1 MSGVGKWYKNLVFR
15 KKVFLSH
22 LAVSLIPV
30 VILGVF
36 CYLQTRRLLIQR
48 ESEVLRET
56 LEQSVLRMDSSLA
69 MYQHVM
75 QNLVW
80 DENIRQALE
89 VPYQDNL
96 EMYRAY
102 RDVIDP
108 AVRQMKLFYPQIQ
121 RLTIYSSNETLHPH
135 GDILRRIE
143 EAPQPEGDYQD
154 YRIHWKADGQGTLK
168 LYCRIYGKEDTSR
181 NVVYIDLDYQE
192 MFDWLSGLFE
202 NNYGI
207 MVANGGASPAY
218 SFSVSENRKG
228 ACGPTLEELSCGAE
242 CLEDYVLEMREIPA
256 NGWKIYLYRPLN
268 TVSSSAISIT
278 FLIVGAVGLCL
289 VIIFGVSVLLAKSV
303 VQPLARLIQNI
314 DQIEGENLQVVVKE
328 ESRDEIGHLIQSF
341 SRMMERLNTLVNE
354 VYKSRISQQEYEMKA
369 LQAQINPHFLYNS
382 LSLINWKAI
391 MADQQEI
398 SEMAQL
404 LSTFYRTTLNKGKSV
419 TTVKGEWDNTSSYI
433 RIQSIMHSGK
443 FQVEQQAEESMM
455 KYEMLNLILQPLV
468 ENAIGHG
475 LDHKEGE
482 GRKKL
487 WVLGREDGDCLEFEV
502 RDNGCGMSPE
512 EAKEALN
519 AASKGYGMQNVHYRI
534 RLYYGEE
541 YGLKIES
548 RPGEGTRVVVRIPK
562 RLASERQPLT
572 GLEG

>member
-1 MSGVGKWYKNLVFR
+1 MAGVGKWYKNLVFR

-48 ESEVLRET
+48 EREVLRET

-69 MYQHVM
+69 
-75 QNLVW
+75 
-80 DENIRQALE
+80 
-89 VPYQDNL
+89 
-96 EMYRAY
+96 MYRAY

-143 EAPQPEGDYQD
+143 EAPRHEDAYQD

-168 LYCRIYGKEDTSR
+168 LYCRIYGKEKTSR
-181 NVVYIDLDYQE
+181 NVVYIELDYQE

-207 MVANGGASPAY
+207 MIANGGASPAY
-218 SFSVSENRKG
+218 SFFVSENGKG
-228 ACGPTLEELSCGAE
+228 ACGLTLEELSCGAG
-242 CLEDYVLEMREIPA
+242 CLEDYVLEKREIPA
-256 NGWKIYLYRPLN
+256 NAWKIYLCRPLN

-289 VIIFGVSVLLAKSV
+289 IIIFMVSVLLAKSV

-314 DQIEGENLQVVVKE
+314 DQIEGENLQVVVQE

-391 MADQQEI
+391 MADQRDG
-398 SEMAQL
+398 SA
-404 LSTFYRTTLNKGKSV
+404 FV
-419 TTVKGEWDNTSSYI
+419 YI
-433 RIQSIMHSGK
+433 LPDY
-443 FQVEQQAEESMM
+443 AE
-455 KYEMLNLILQPLV
+455 
-468 ENAIGHG
+468 
-475 LDHKEGE
+475 
-482 GRKKL
+482 
-487 WVLGREDGDCLEFEV
+487 
-502 RDNGCGMSPE
+502 
-512 EAKEALN
+512 
-519 AASKGYGMQNVHYRI
+519 
-534 RLYYGEE
+534 
-541 YGLKIES
+541 
-548 RPGEGTRVVVRIPK
+548 
-562 RLASERQPLT
+562 
-572 GLEG
+572 

>member
-1 MSGVGKWYKNLVFR
+1 MADVGKWYKNLVFR

-48 ESEVLRET
+48 EREVLRET
-56 LEQSVLRMDSSLA
+56 LEQSVLRMDFSLS

-89 VPYQDNL
+89 VQYQNNL
-96 EMYRAY
+96 EMYRAD

-108 AVRQMKLFYPQIQ
+108 AVRQMKLLYPQIR

-135 GDILRRIE
+135 GDILRRIQ
-143 EAPQPEGDYQD
+143 EAPWPEDAYQD
-154 YRIHWKADGQGTLK
+154 YQIHWKADQRGVLE
-168 LYCRIYGKEDTSR
+168 LYCRIYGGERKSR
-181 NVVYIDLDYQE
+181 NMVYMELDYQE
-192 MFDWLSGLFE
+192 MFQWLSGLFE
-202 NNYGI
+202 NNYGVMI
-207 MVANGGASPAY
+207 ANGGASPAY
-218 SFSVSENRKG
+218 SFAVPGNGRG
-228 ACGPTLEELSCGAE
+228 ACGLTLEELSCGAE
-242 CLEDYVLEMREIPA
+242 CLEDYVLEKREIPA
-256 NGWKIYLYRPLN
+256 NHWNIYLYRPLN

-278 FLIVGAVGLCL
+278 FLIVGAVVFCL
-289 VIIFGVSVLLAKSV
+289 IIIFMVSVLLSKSV
-303 VQPLARLIQNI
+303 VQPLTRLIQNI
-314 DQIEGENLQVVVKE
+314 DQIEGENLQVVVRG

-354 VYKSRISQQEYEMKA
+354 VYKSRISQQEYETKA

-391 MADQQEI
+391 MADQTEI

-443 FQVEQQAEESMM
+443 FEVEQQAEESIM

-482 GRKKL
+482 GKKRL
-487 WVLGREDGDCLEFEV
+487 WVSGRENGDCLEFEV
-502 RDNGCGMSPE
+502 RDNGCGMSSKD
-512 EAKEALN
+512 AKEVLN
-519 AASKGYGMQNVHYRI
+519 ASSKGYGLQNVHYRI
-534 RLYYGEE
+534 RLYYGEA
-541 YGLKIES
+541 YGLQIES
-548 RPGEGTRVVVRIPK
+548 RLGEGTRVVVRIPK
-562 RLASERQPLT
+562 RISGEQ
-572 GLEG
+572 